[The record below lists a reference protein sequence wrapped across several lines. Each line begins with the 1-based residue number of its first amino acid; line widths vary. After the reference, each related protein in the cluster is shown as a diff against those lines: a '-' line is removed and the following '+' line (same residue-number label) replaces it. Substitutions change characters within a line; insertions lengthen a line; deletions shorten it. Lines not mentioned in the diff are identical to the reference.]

1 MVFDRLGRPFS
12 QKMEV
17 VDCCMPKSQ
26 YGYKQ
31 ASISI
36 PVNPGPQTLTTSV
49 LMALFEALGNV
60 CYP

>member
-1 MVFDRLGRPFS
+1 MVFNRLGRPFAR
-12 QKMEV
+12 KMEV
-17 VDCCMPKSQ
+17 IDYCMPNSQ

-31 ASISI
+31 ASISFL
-36 PVNPGPQTLTTSV
+36 VNHGPQTLTTSV